1 MKHKNQI
8 IIFLS
13 ILTFLVNTGC
23 DKQEDYHVQNLNHNT
38 IMILGHTGMGEFYKS
53 PNNTWESIEPAL
65 GIGADGVEIDIQMTK
80 DSVLI
85 LFHDATLDGRTK
97 CGGYTSPYDYNW
109 SEIKDCNYNTL
120 IEVIP
125 IYTLDELFSKII
137 GLSRYYF
144 SLDVKL
150 NKSHSY
156 DEIYR
161 TKFLRAIKRVCD
173 KHEITANV
181 FLEGDLDLQLKA
193 REIGLKTKGILI
205 GGSVDLAVEH
215 DIFGIGCTVDSEKEE
230 IDYAHQQGKYV
241 MMWGAKTDAANK
253 VAIKLNPDFLQTDKP
268 IPILMLFERFNFDY

>member
-8 IIFLS
+8 IVFLS
-13 ILTFLVNTGC
+13 FLTFLVIIGC
-23 DKQEDYHVQNLNHNT
+23 DKQEDYHVQNLNHNI
-38 IMILGHTGMGEFYKS
+38 IMILGHAGMGEFYKD

-80 DSVLI
+80 DSVII

-97 CGGYTSPYDYNW
+97 CGGYTSPYDYDW

-125 IYTLDELFSKII
+125 IYTLDELFGKVTN
-137 GLSRYYF
+137 LSRYYF

-150 NKSHSY
+150 NKSHYY

-161 TKFLRAIKRVCD
+161 TKFLRAIQRVCD
-173 KHEITANV
+173 KYEITANV
-181 FLEGDLDLQLKA
+181 FLEGDLELQLKA
-193 REIGLKTKGILI
+193 KEIGLKIKGILI

-215 DIFGIGCTVDSEKEE
+215 DIFGIGCTVDSNKEE

>member
-1 MKHKNQI
+1 MKHLNQI
-8 IIFLS
+8 IVFLTL
-13 ILTFLVNTGC
+13 LTFWGITGC
-23 DKQEDYHVQNLNHNT
+23 DKQEDYHVQNLNHNI

-85 LFHDATLDGRTK
+85 LFHDETLDGRTK
-97 CGGYTSPYDYNW
+97 CGGYTSPYDYDW

-125 IYTLDELFSKII
+125 IYTLDELFGKIPD
-137 GLSRYYF
+137 LSHYYF
-144 SLDVKL
+144 SLDIKL
-150 NKSHSY
+150 NKSHYY

-161 TKFLRAIKRVCD
+161 TKFLRAIQLVCD

-181 FLEGDLDLQLKA
+181 FLEGDLGLQLKA